1 MMSFNDLPAPWKR
14 VFELEWQSLCEGS
27 KAIAAVITDPEGRIV
42 SEGRNGTAEHNV
54 PNPRTA
60 HAETEAVRAFDLS
73 SGADI
78 KKCTLYAGL
87 EPCVMCMGT
96 LVMGGIRRVV
106 IGARDD
112 FGGAMKLIP
121 LFDFARNKGIEI
133 VWTDDGTGDIQRA
146 MQTLRELLYNKD
158 AQKLEEMLEDFS
170 VHNRAGV
177 EAAKALFSEG
187 LFEERVPT
195 DYTAAEVYDLLAEKI
210 KKIKYTEDKNG

>member
-1 MMSFNDLPAPWKR
+1 MKNYFGALSKPWQR
-14 VFELEWQSLCEGS
+14 IFELEWLSLCEGS
-27 KAIAAVITDPEGRIV
+27 KAIAAVITDPEGNIV
-42 SEGRNGTAEHNV
+42 SEGRNGTGEAAV

-60 HAETEAVRAFDLS
+60 HAEAEAVRAFDIA

-78 KKCTLYAGL
+78 KACTLYAGL

-96 LVMGGIRRVV
+96 LVMGGIRKVV

-121 LFDFARNKGIEI
+121 AFDFARNKCIEVI
-133 VWTDDGTGDIQRA
+133 WTDDSTGDIQRA

-158 AQKLEEMLEDFS
+158 EEKLSRMLEDFS

-177 EAAKALFSEG
+177 EAARALFDEG
-187 LFEERVPT
+187 VFKARRPA
-195 DYTAAEVYDLLAEKI
+195 DWSAEAIYNRLMEKI
-210 KKIKYTEDKNG
+210 EA